1 MPSEFDLIRRHFAR
15 PTRHSV
21 LGVGD
26 DCAIVAPRQGYELLV
41 STDMLVAG
49 VHFFADADAEAL
61 GWKTAAV
68 NLSDIAAMGGE
79 PRWITLAIALPHAD
93 EDWVAALA
101 HGFAACCAHFNVDW
115 IGGDTTRGPLNLCA
129 TVFGEAPAKQA
140 ICRNG
145 ARAGD
150 DIWVSGQPGLAALGL
165 LHLQDRIVLSEPAQ
179 QRCLAA
185 LHRPQP
191 RIALGKALRR
201 SASAML
207 DISDGLA
214 GDLRHILAASNVGA
228 ELDEAA
234 LPLAALQATGA
245 SYAQSLQCLLSG
257 GDDYELLFTAPPEL
271 RTQIAQLASAALPLT
286 RIGRITPNLGLMMLG
301 LDGQA
306 QPLAARGFDH
316 FSA

>member
-1 MPSEFDLIRRHFAR
+1 MPSEFDLIRRHFAHL
-15 PTRHSV
+15 TRHSV

-49 VHFFADADAEAL
+49 THFFADTDAEAL

-79 PRWITLAIALPHAD
+79 PRWIALALALPQAD
-93 EDWVAALA
+93 EDWVAAFA
-101 HGFAACCAHFNVDW
+101 NGFSTCCAHFNVDW

-129 TVFGEAPAKQA
+129 TVFGEVPTKQA

-145 ARAGD
+145 ARPGD

-165 LHLQDRIVLSEPAQ
+165 WHLKNRIVLCEPAL

-214 GDLRHILAASNVGA
+214 GDLRHILTASNVGA

-234 LPLAALQATGA
+234 LPLTTLHAAGA
-245 SYAQSLQCLLSG
+245 SRAQSLQCLLSG

-271 RTQIAQLASAALPLT
+271 RTQITQLASAALPLT
-286 RIGRITPNLGLMMLG
+286 RIGRITPNLGLVMLD
-301 LDGQA
+301 LNGQA